1 MAPELGKPL
10 VHLPLIPVDV
20 LERHRVHIPADT
32 RFRSAARL
40 LQALY
45 REECKLPIG
54 SYRGEDGARHK
65 LGSRIALKAG
75 NAGANFLS
83 EKIAYTARR
92 ELAYRERGA
101 MYETERLACN
111 LLSSMP
117 LAFNLFAPWA
127 HELLHASSALNEL
140 FPIATADARR
150 VVFEHSPDRGNPKF
164 TGDYS
169 AFDFPIEYVDSNGCP
184 GFVAGEV
191 KFTEA
196 MLEPVPDMLRPRY
209 AELAESSGLFID
221 HAAEALRKNP
231 LQQLFRE
238 HLLAQS
244 LLDNRLYQEGYFAV
258 IAPALNYHVWEALAL
273 YRTHLREVGEGKVRF
288 NSFTLETLIETIR
301 LCDPDHANAL
311 HSRYADWWR
320 IDREI
325 ENHVPTF
332 GLSKRT
338 RKTTPEWP

>member
-1 MAPELGKPL
+1 MAPEPGQSLE
-10 VHLPLIPVDV
+10 HLPLVPIDV
-20 LERHRVHIPADT
+20 LKRHRVWIPADT

-45 REECKLPIG
+45 REEHKLPIG
-54 SYRGEDGARHK
+54 TYVGEDGERHK

-83 EKIAYTARR
+83 EKTAYTARR
-92 ELAYRERGA
+92 ELMYREIGA
-101 MYETERLACN
+101 MYEAQRLACN

-117 LAFNLFAPWA
+117 LVFNLFAPMA

-150 VVFEHSPDRGNPKF
+150 VLFEHSPDRGNPKF
-164 TGDYS
+164 TADYS
-169 AFDFPIEYVDSNGCP
+169 AFDCLIEYVDSNGCP
-184 GFVAGEV
+184 GFVAVEV

-209 AELAESSGLFID
+209 AELAEACGLFID
-221 HAAEALRKNP
+221 HAAEALRRNP

-244 LLDNRLYQEGYFAV
+244 MLDNHLYQDGFFAV
-258 IAPALNYHVWEALAL
+258 IAPDLNYHVSDALAI
-273 YRTHLREVGEGKVRF
+273 YQTHLREPVEGRVRF

-301 LCDPDHANAL
+301 LCDEEHANAL
-311 HSRYADWWR
+311 HHRYTDWWKL
-320 IDREI
+320 DAEI
-325 ENHVPTF
+325 EKHAPSF
-332 GLSKRT
+332 GLSKRA